1 MTEDSIKEESQF
13 ESDRKEREATE
24 KLAIEEDT
32 AKETL
37 GWIFEATV
45 TFLSIFVITAA
56 LLAFFGIL
64 DIHFL

>member
-1 MTEDSIKEESQF
+1 MDQYEAA
-13 ESDRKEREATE
+13 RRERAATE
-24 KLAIEEDT
+24 NLMEEDT
-32 AKETL
+32 AKGIL

>member
-32 AKETL
+32 AKEIL
-37 GWIFEATV
+37 GWIAEALI

-56 LLAFFGIL
+56 LLAFFGVL
-64 DIHFL
+64 DIHLI

>member
-1 MTEDSIKEESQF
+1 MNQYEAA
-13 ESDRKEREATE
+13 RREREATE

-32 AKETL
+32 AKEIL